1 MFKKIYG
8 DANDDV
14 KKAMMKSYQEV
25 RGMGREGDDHLP
37 HFSLVELSSL
47 RIGLRLDRRKLK

>member
-25 RGMGREGDDHLP
+25 RESEGKGMDYLS
-37 HFSLVELSSL
+37 HFSRVELSSL
-47 RIGLRLDRRKLK
+47 RIGLRLDQRKLK